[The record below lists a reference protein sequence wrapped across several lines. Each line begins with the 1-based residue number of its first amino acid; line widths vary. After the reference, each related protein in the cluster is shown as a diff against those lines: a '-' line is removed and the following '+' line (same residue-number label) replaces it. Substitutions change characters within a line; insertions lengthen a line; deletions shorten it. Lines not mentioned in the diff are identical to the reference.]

1 MYRFPRSVDI
11 IEWVEVIS
19 NSRVEEGGC
28 VMGRRTKTMEEG
40 THLIRGDGHSAENGG
55 RDARISR
62 RRFLQMGAGAAAGT
76 ILLPVLPGAARAA
89 TLVDPYTGVIPLVFP
104 LRNGT
109 YRAPVQDNWHAN
121 REGQTYTWNHR
132 NSTSQRAH
140 DGVDVFPSRPRKLPQ
155 VYAPLSGTVAAVC
168 TRSSNTVN
176 AAVTYKVSD
185 KTPPPWDYSRAI
197 DTEIN
202 RPLYGNFVWIYSA
215 DANSLGYFVFFC
227 HLKNERTI
235 QSLDPG
241 DPVTVSSP
249 LGVMG
254 DTGNAVGSPQ
264 LHAEI
269 HYPTGSSFTCSHCTP
284 SQVLTAIDPQ
294 PSLVRATPRGT
305 M

>member
-1 MYRFPRSVDI
+1 
-11 IEWVEVIS
+11 
-19 NSRVEEGGC
+19 
-28 VMGRRTKTMEEG
+28 MGRRTKTMEEV

-121 REGQTYTWNHR
+121 REGQTYAWNHQ

-155 VYAPLSGTVAAVC
+155 VYAPLEGKVAAVC

-176 AAVTYKVSD
+176 AAVTYRVSSD
-185 KTPPPWDYSRAI
+185 GDTPPPPWDYSEAI

-215 DANSLGYFVFFC
+215 DANSAGYFVFFC